1 MGERGTDAELTVL
14 IGADGGEYSQS
25 FLIHTTPYPSYCMG
39 TSCMPELSKLIAFV
53 SAAINVFVQG
63 EAGGEGTEEHRVW
76 TFWHST
82 TSLFNCLL
90 IM

>member
-1 MGERGTDAELTVL
+1 MVCRRRVWERGTDAELTVL

-63 EAGGEGTEEHRVW
+63 EAGGEGTEEHRV
-76 TFWHST
+76 
-82 TSLFNCLL
+82 
-90 IM
+90 

>member
-1 MGERGTDAELTVL
+1 
-14 IGADGGEYSQS
+14 
-25 FLIHTTPYPSYCMG
+25 
-39 TSCMPELSKLIAFV
+39 MPELSKLIVFV

-63 EAGGEGTEEHRVW
+63 EAGGEGTEERRVW

>member
-1 MGERGTDAELTVL
+1 
-14 IGADGGEYSQS
+14 
-25 FLIHTTPYPSYCMG
+25 
-39 TSCMPELSKLIAFV
+39 MPELSKLIAFV
-53 SAAINVFVQG
+53 SAAITVFVQG
-63 EAGGEGTEEHRVW
+63 EAGGEGTEEHGVW